1 MTQDVELWFE
11 NLTDPR
17 IGDAVREIG
26 AAYVA
31 PSQLNPPMFVGKS
44 MELFDIVLTMDGLDS
59 FKQEL
64 ENCVDVA
71 LERRKLKVLRLD
83 RILVSKQAANRPK
96 DRLVVP
102 VLSDA
107 LAASKATKKKERK
120 VRKKKKADR

>member
-1 MTQDVELWFE
+1 VTQDVELWFE